1 MVGMAETRWL
11 DPLESRAWRG
21 WLAAGDLMRAQM
33 GRDLWQ
39 DNGLSEADYVVL
51 VYLSETPGHRI
62 RMSDLATALRWS
74 KSRLSHQVARM
85 ETRGLITR
93 AECPSD
99 ARGSFAVLT
108 ERGMSEIERAAP
120 NHVDGVRRNFIDL
133 LTAEQLAALSEISE
147 VVTNHLLSLP
157 GAPVSTAGL
166 LCPGATT
173 PAGEGKL
180 VG

>member
-1 MVGMAETRWL
+1 MAETRWL
-11 DPLESRAWRG
+11 DPLESRAWRS

-33 GRDLWQ
+33 GRDLGQ

-62 RMSDLATALRWS
+62 RMSDLAAALRWS

-85 ETRGLITR
+85 ETRGLVTR

-108 ERGMSEIERAAP
+108 ERGMAEIERAAP
-120 NHVDGVRRNFIDL
+120 HHVEGVRRNFIDL

-147 VVTNHLLSLP
+147 VVINHLLSLP

-166 LCPGATT
+166 PCPGATP

>member
-1 MVGMAETRWL
+1 MAETHWL
-11 DPLESRAWRG
+11 DPQETRAWRG
-21 WLAAGDLMRAQM
+21 WLAAGDLTRAQM

-39 DNGLSEADYVVL
+39 DSGLSEADYVVL

-62 RMSDLATALRWS
+62 RMSDLAAALRWS

-85 ETRGLITR
+85 ETRGVLAR
-93 AECPSD
+93 DVCPSD

-108 ERGMSEIERAAP
+108 ERGMAEIERAAP
-120 NHVDGVRRNFIDL
+120 HHVDGVRRNFIDL
-133 LTAEQLAALSEISE
+133 LSAEQLTALSEITE
-147 VVTNHLLSLP
+147 VVINHLLSLP

-166 LCPGATT
+166 PCPGATAA
-173 PAGEGKL
+173 PEEGKL

>member
-1 MVGMAETRWL
+1 MAETRWL
-11 DPLESRAWRG
+11 DPLEDRAWRS

-39 DNGLSEADYVVL
+39 DSGLSEADFVVL
-51 VYLSETPGHRI
+51 VYLSETPGHQI

-85 ETRGLITR
+85 ETRGLVTR
-93 AECPSD
+93 AECSSD

-108 ERGMSEIERAAP
+108 DQGMAEIERAAP
-120 NHVDGVRRNFIDL
+120 HHLAGVRKHFIDL
-133 LTAEQLAALSEISE
+133 LTAEQLTSLSEITE
-147 VVTNHLLSLP
+147 VIVNHLLSLP
-157 GAPVSTAGL
+157 GAPVKTDAMP
-166 LCPGATT
+166 CPGATT
-173 PAGEGKL
+173 KAGEGKL

>member
-1 MVGMAETRWL
+1 MAETRWL
-11 DPLESRAWRG
+11 DPLEDRAWRG

-39 DNGLSEADYVVL
+39 DSGLSEADFVVL
-51 VYLSETPGHRI
+51 VYLSETPGHRV
-62 RMSDLATALRWS
+62 RMSDLAAALRWS

-85 ETRGLITR
+85 ETRGLVTR

-108 ERGMSEIERAAP
+108 DQGMEEIEAAAP
-120 NHVDGVRRNFIDL
+120 HHLVGVRQHFIDL
-133 LTAEQLAALSEISE
+133 LTPEQLASLGEITE
-147 VVTNHLLSLP
+147 VVVNHLLSLP
-157 GAPVSTAGL
+157 GAPVNTAGL
-166 LCPGATT
+166 ACPGAT
-173 PAGEGKL
+173 AAAREGKL